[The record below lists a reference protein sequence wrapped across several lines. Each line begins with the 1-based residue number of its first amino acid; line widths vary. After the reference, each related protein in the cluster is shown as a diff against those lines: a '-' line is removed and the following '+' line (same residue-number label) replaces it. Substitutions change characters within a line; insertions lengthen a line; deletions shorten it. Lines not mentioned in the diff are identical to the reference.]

1 MLNMSLNAPPPD
13 EIIIRWSN
21 DLSVGIPSLDEDHKI
36 LVDLL
41 NSTLVACYAGFGDEH
56 VSLILDELFRYTEIH
71 FDREIAL
78 LTVSGY
84 PDWER
89 HKREHDQL
97 YARLQAIARQARGEA
112 PQGLSREVLSFLRA
126 WLFDHIQRHDR
137 QYVEHLRQ
145 A

>member
-1 MLNMSLNAPPPD
+1 MLNAPSSALDPED
-13 EIIIRWSN
+13 IVIRWSG

-56 VSLILDELFRYTEIH
+56 VALILDELFRYTEIH

-78 LTVSGY
+78 LSVSGY
-84 PDWER
+84 PGWER
-89 HKREHDQL
+89 HKHEHDQL
-97 YARLQAIARQARGEA
+97 FARLQSIARQARSEA
-112 PQGLSREVLSFLRA
+112 PQGLSREVLVFLRG
-126 WLFDHIQRHDR
+126 WLFDHILRHDR
-137 QYVEHLRQ
+137 QYAEHLRQ